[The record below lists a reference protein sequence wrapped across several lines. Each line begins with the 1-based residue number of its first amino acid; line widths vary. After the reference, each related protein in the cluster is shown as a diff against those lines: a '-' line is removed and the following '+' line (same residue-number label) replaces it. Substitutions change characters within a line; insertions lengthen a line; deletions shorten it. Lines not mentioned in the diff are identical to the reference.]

1 MIKMARRTRLDV
13 FNDMLVAIQKAQGKI
28 KPTHLMYKANLSHKL
43 LNSYLQDLIDRNMVE
58 ELQVDKVHK
67 FVVIKDKGRDF
78 LIQFRKIKEFQ
89 ESFGL

>member
-1 MIKMARRTRLDV
+1 
-13 FNDMLVAIQKAQGKI
+13 MLVAIQKAQGKI

-43 LNSYLQDLIDRNMVE
+43 LNSYLGDLIKRDMAQ

-67 FVVIKDKGRDF
+67 FIILTDKGRDF

-89 ESFGL
+89 DSFGL

>member
-1 MIKMARRTRLDV
+1 MARRTRLDV

>member
-1 MIKMARRTRLDV
+1 
-13 FNDMLVAIQKAQGKI
+13 MLTAIQKAQGKI

-43 LNSYLQDLIDRNMVE
+43 LNSYLGDLIKRDMAQ

-67 FVVIKDKGRDF
+67 FIILTDKGRDF

>member
-1 MIKMARRTRLDV
+1 
-13 FNDMLVAIQKAQGKI
+13 MLVAIQKAQGKI

-43 LNSYLQDLIDRNMVE
+43 LNSYLGDLIKRDMAQ

-67 FVVIKDKGRDF
+67 FIILTDKGRDF

>member
-1 MIKMARRTRLDV
+1 
-13 FNDMLVAIQKAQGKI
+13 MLVAIQKAQGKI

-43 LNSYLQDLIDRNMVE
+43 LNSYLDDLIKRDMAQ

-67 FVVIKDKGRDF
+67 FIILTDKGRDF
-78 LIQFRKIKEFQ
+78 LVQFRKIKEFQ

>member
-1 MIKMARRTRLDV
+1 MARRTRLDV

-43 LNSYLQDLIDRNMVE
+43 LNSYLGDLIKRDMAQ

-67 FVVIKDKGRDF
+67 FIILTDKGRDF
-78 LIQFRKIKEFQ
+78 LVQFRKIKEFQ

>member
-1 MIKMARRTRLDV
+1 MARRTRLDV

-43 LNSYLQDLIDRNMVE
+43 LNSYLDDLISRDMAQEV
-58 ELQVDKVHK
+58 QVDKVHK
-67 FVVIKDKGRDF
+67 FIILTDKGRDF